1 MRGGGSKA
9 VWNFSKNSSG
19 LVAGPF
25 LSQILHL
32 ANRSVK
38 VLGSE
43 GGGEVGRVGGD
54 HDQGEEV
61 PHARD
66 EPGGERLGG
75 DLDCD
80 SGEVIRITK
89 VR

>member
-1 MRGGGSKA
+1 MPKSYRRGADWIVEVLRSQGGGQ
-9 VWNFSKNSSG
+9 V
-19 LVAGPF
+19 
-25 LSQILHL
+25 
-32 ANRSVK
+32 
-38 VLGSE
+38 
-43 GGGEVGRVGGD
+43 GGVGGD
-54 HDQGEEV
+54 HDQGEQV

-80 SGEVIRITK
+80 SGRVIRITK